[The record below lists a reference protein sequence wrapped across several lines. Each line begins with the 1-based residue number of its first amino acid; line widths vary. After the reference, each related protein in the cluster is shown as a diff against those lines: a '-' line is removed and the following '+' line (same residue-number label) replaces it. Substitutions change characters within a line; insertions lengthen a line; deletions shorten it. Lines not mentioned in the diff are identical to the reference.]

1 MNFQIDRSKKIKEDT
16 NMHWIKKIIYRSG
29 SYFYILPTMLILLI
43 ISDLLQTLLT
53 TLVMPIFLIS
63 SCMKKENRVEIF
75 EDFIDMAWHNLVGM
89 NYMDVRGFRSQ
100 RTILQLQLES
110 IPQIFFQSYMLVRL
124 HQMA

>member
-1 MNFQIDRSKKIKEDT
+1 
-16 NMHWIKKIIYRSG
+16 
-29 SYFYILPTMLILLI
+29 MLILLI